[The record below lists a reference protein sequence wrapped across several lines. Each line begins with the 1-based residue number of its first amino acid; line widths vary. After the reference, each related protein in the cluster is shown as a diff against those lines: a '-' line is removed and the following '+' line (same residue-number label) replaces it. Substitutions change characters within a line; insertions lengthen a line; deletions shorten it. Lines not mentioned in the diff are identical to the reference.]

1 VFSKRLSITRSC
13 SGCQYAVYD
22 WLFQYLMLIAKLLD
36 NCHKAPL
43 LWCRFK
49 IEVHHLEDLWFLLI
63 HTARLRLLV
72 QTEAGSFVISC
83 HNCAMQ
89 SWLRKA
95 SPQLCAAQR
104 RLLSDLKRPAA
115 FSATSPHVSFPPCAV
130 SVPSPNSIDDKLL
143 TIKKTDK
150 PKPLVPNDKLVF
162 GRTFAD
168 HMLEIDWDH
177 KKGWHAPVIR

>member
-1 VFSKRLSITRSC
+1 
-13 SGCQYAVYD
+13 
-22 WLFQYLMLIAKLLD
+22 MLCAKLL
-36 NCHKAPL
+36 NNSHKAPL

-49 IEVHHLEDLWFLLI
+49 IEVHQLEDLLFLLI

-72 QTEAGSFVISC
+72 QTEAGSFVIIC
-83 HNCAMQ
+83 HICAMQ

-104 RLLSDLKRPAA
+104 RLLSADVKRPAA

-150 PKPLVPNDKLVF
+150 PKPLS
-162 GRTFAD
+162 A
-168 HMLEIDWDH
+168 
-177 KKGWHAPVIR
+177 